1 MKITEGVILKMHS
14 HPIHYLGFY
23 VIGILAFI
31 ASIFF
36 WWPGTILGVGIFML
50 GELVRRAETFYV
62 LETGVARGYHLLS
75 TSRKFVEYEKIQNVE
90 VNQSF
95 LENILGIGSISF
107 DTSGSDQI
115 EVEFVAVSNPYK
127 VEKIVREK
135 MAQK

>member
-14 HPIHYLGFY
+14 HFLHYLGFY
-23 VIGILAFI
+23 FIGILAFV

-75 TSRKFVEYEKIQNVE
+75 TSRKFIEYEKIQNVE

-95 LENILGIGSISF
+95 LENILGIGSLEF
-107 DTSGSDQI
+107 DTSGSHKI
-115 EVEFVAVSNPYK
+115 EIMFVAVNDPYK

-135 MAQK
+135 MAQN